1 MKKQDMINELME
13 GTNFAYPQM
22 IRKKLNRKTTS
33 VIEFYFNIEY
43 RSQGM
48 NKESVIKN
56 IIYIG

>member
-43 RSQGM
+43 RAQGM